1 MPTFHI
7 SEARR
12 NNGTPNLTGYYGW
25 GLLPGTPAACV
36 VEHGFLTNPTERDWM
51 NEHAEELA
59 DGEYRAILA
68 QLGLDAED
76 VASRTT
82 DRPDHDAQWPWFVEW
97 SLWTLGRGEYE
108 AFGPHNRAVRPPS
121 APSPVPRRAQKILR
135 ELRSPVEPESPPTEP
150 VERAR
155 VTTRSLLL
163 APARATKAQLVRYVV
178 DRPHGPRTDEE
189 AREVAELYHEL
200 ASDGGLDP
208 VLATAQMVLETG
220 NLMSRWSQPPH
231 RNLAG
236 IGVTSSDM
244 DPEDVPRFR
253 TWKAAVTG
261 HVGRLL
267 AYAVPLGEENSA
279 QRALIDKA
287 LEARPLADTMRGVAT
302 SPRGLAGTWAADPGY
317 AKKIA
322 RLANEI
328 ISGS

>member
-1 MPTFHI
+1 LPTFHI

-68 QLGLDAED
+68 QLGLAAED
-76 VASRTT
+76 APSRTT

-208 VLATAQMVLETG
+208 VLATAQWCSNREPDVAVVAATAPEPGRDRRDLERHG
-220 NLMSRWSQPPH
+220 PRGRAEVPNL
-231 RNLAG
+231 
-236 IGVTSSDM
+236 
-244 DPEDVPRFR
+244 
-253 TWKAAVTG
+253 KAAVTG